1 MKEKN
6 IAILS
11 MQRVVN
17 YGSFLQAYGLK
28 KLVEKADEN
37 ANVYFIDIE
46 KGRQL
51 PGYEDEG
58 IKYFQKKLKNILKS
72 ILSFKLGVKYRD
84 KNFFIKLNDKFRN
97 EYYPALGLDEEKPKN
112 HDLTIIGSDEVFNCC
127 QHTKWGFSRQLYG
140 DVRNS
145 RHVMSYA
152 GSFGSSTL
160 DKLQKLG
167 VVQEIAECMGKM
179 DAVSVRDDNSLHIV
193 KNILGKKPE
202 MHLDPVL
209 MNDFSEEVGL
219 CPLPP
224 IKDYIIVY
232 SYQGRIKNKKE
243 IKSIKDFAKRNNKK
257 IVSVFCRYDWC
268 DESVI
273 PDTPFDVIAWFKNA
287 DYIVTDT
294 FHGTIFSIITRSIF
308 CTLIRSSNKAKL
320 TSLLNKFSLGDRI
333 AENPEKIEKVLE
345 SGIDYQN
352 AEKTIGQ
359 ERQRTMDYL
368 RSVITNI

>member
-193 KNILGKKPE
+193 ENILGKKPE

>member
-1 MKEKN
+1 
-6 IAILS
+6 

-193 KNILGKKPE
+193 ENILGKKPE